1 MSINYYEAG
10 IYWVLEAK
18 GKTLGSS
25 VWGRGE
31 KTEREG
37 KRKDHDLNF
46 IFVKN

>member
-25 VWGRGE
+25 VWGTCGAAQSAAINAS
-31 KTEREG
+31 KY
-37 KRKDHDLNF
+37 
-46 IFVKN
+46 VVV